1 MITLKKIRQNNVSP
15 KWVSWLN
22 NKKVNRYSN
31 QRFIRHTITSQ
42 NEFIKKKIKDKNS
55 LMYGIYLNNE
65 HIGIIELTKIDLYHK
80 NCIVSFMLGNHKYW
94 GKGITSEALNQ
105 IIKIGFD
112 KLKLKKITS
121 SIYSENIASEKVM
134 MNNGF
139 KIEGI
144 VKNFYKF
151 GIKRMDKK
159 ILGICEKEYKMRKR
173 K

>member
-22 NKKVNRYSN
+22 NKKVNKYSN

-80 NCIVSFMLGNHKYW
+80 NCIVSFMLGNQKYW

-121 SIYSENIASEKVM
+121 SISGFHWRANSVKARNYS
-134 MNNGF
+134 
-139 KIEGI
+139 
-144 VKNFYKF
+144 FYF
-151 GIKRMDKK
+151 
-159 ILGICEKEYKMRKR
+159 
-173 K
+173 